1 MYHAR
6 GETYAAL
13 LTATDSGL
21 GLLGLLLGLL
31 SRSRSRLRLLSLGLL
46 RLLSL
51 SLLRLLSRGGLLGL
65 LSLLRLLGSSLLLA
79 TLRCLTGLQ
88 LDDLL
93 SDGDSILLTDKKL
106 LDNTGLRGIHRHVDL
121 TRDRLEFARYSV

>member
-1 MYHAR
+1 LYHAR

-13 LTATDSGL
+13 LAATDSGL

-31 SRSRSRLRLLSLGLL
+31 SRSRLRLLSLGLL
-46 RLLSL
+46 GLLSL
-51 SLLRLLSRGGLLGL
+51 SLLRLLSRGRLLGL

-79 TLRCLTGLQ
+79 TLRRLTGLQ

-93 SDGDSILLTDKKL
+93 SDGDGILLVDKKL
-106 LDNTGLRGIHRHVDL
+106 LDNTGLGGIHRHIDL
-121 TRDRLEFARYSV
+121 MRDRLEFAR